1 VQKELTQPARRAG
14 TAVSALG
21 HKRPIPRSSSRHGN
35 QAKVPGF
42 AVHFPT
48 RLNAPRYSSNGRT
61 AGFLAKLETE
71 NAELRHQAVELALQI
86 QKLVES
92 RQR

>member
-1 VQKELTQPARRAG
+1 VQKELQPSRRAG
-14 TAVSALG
+14 TAMSTFR
-21 HKRPIPRSSSRHGN
+21 HKRPIRRSNSRRGN
-35 QAKVPGF
+35 QAKAPGF

-48 RLNAPRYSSNGRT
+48 KLNTPRYSNGRS

>member
-1 VQKELTQPARRAG
+1 MQKELTQPARRAG
-14 TAVSALG
+14 TAASTFG
-21 HKRPIPRSSSRHGN
+21 HKRPIARSNSRHGN

-48 RLNAPRYSSNGRT
+48 ELNTPRYSKGRF

-71 NAELRHQAVELALQI
+71 NAELRYQAVELALQI

>member
-1 VQKELTQPARRAG
+1 VQKELNQPAQR
-14 TAVSALG
+14 
-21 HKRPIPRSSSRHGN
+21 N
-35 QAKVPGF
+35 QAKVPGSG
-42 AVHFPT
+42 VHFPT
-48 RLNAPRYSSNGRT
+48 KLNVPRYSNGRF
-61 AGFLAKLETE
+61 AAFLAKLETE

>member
-1 VQKELTQPARRAG
+1 VQKELQPALRAG

-21 HKRPIPRSSSRHGN
+21 HKRPIRRSNSRRGGL
-35 QAKVPGF
+35 AKAPDF

-48 RLNAPRYSSNGRT
+48 KLNTSRYSNGRT
-61 AGFLAKLETE
+61 AGSLAKLETE
-71 NAELRHQAVELALQI
+71 NAELRHEAVELALQI

-92 RQR
+92 QLR

>member
-1 VQKELTQPARRAG
+1 MQKELTEPARRA
-14 TAVSALG
+14 AFR
-21 HKRPIPRSSSRHGN
+21 HKGPMRRPSSRQGN
-35 QAKVPGF
+35 QAKAPGF
-42 AVHFPT
+42 AVHFPAL
-48 RLNAPRYSSNGRT
+48 LNTPRYSNGRT

>member
-1 VQKELTQPARRAG
+1 MQKELQAARRPGA
-14 TAVSALG
+14 AVSAFR
-21 HKRPIPRSSSRHGN
+21 HKRPIRRSSSRHGN
-35 QAKVPGF
+35 QAKAPGF

-48 RLNAPRYSSNGRT
+48 TLNAPRYSNGRT

-86 QKLVES
+86 QNLVES

>member
-1 VQKELTQPARRAG
+1 VQKDVTQPAHRAG
-14 TAVSALG
+14 TAVSAFG
-21 HKRPIPRSSSRHGN
+21 HKRPMPRSNGRHGN

-42 AVHFPT
+42 AAHFPT
-48 RLNAPRYSSNGRT
+48 KLNTRRYSNGRS

-92 RQR
+92 QQR